1 MLINPFLPKVMLV
14 MVLYFRSRT
23 LNKAHIYTNAH
34 INTCTYMHTSAYT
47 HAHTCILLH
56 IHIHAYAHIHVYTY
70 IHIHTF
76 ICMHTY
82 MPICICIYYIH
93 KNDEYTDICLHTHIY
108 VCMHSYIHAHMH
120 RYICI
125 HIIPHVHTYAY
136 TFKQAHILTHMHAH
150 VRTDAFMVCRFPF
163 NFLSWKLN
171 PQSHMLMVLK
181 SRTCGKPRAFKWLI
195 SHVLVHGGRGH
206 YKEKAFWNI

>member
-1 MLINPFLPKVMLV
+1 MHIYMCI
-14 MVLYFRSRT
+14 
-23 LNKAHIYTNAH
+23 HIYT
-34 INTCTYMHTSAYT
+34 YT
-47 HAHTCILLH
+47 HSYAC
-56 IHIHAYAHIHVYTY
+56 IHICLYASVYITY
-70 IHIHTF
+70 I
-76 ICMHTY
+76 
-82 MPICICIYYIH
+82 
-93 KNDEYTDICLHTHIY
+93 KNDEYTDICLHTHIC
-108 VCMHSYIHAHMH
+108 VHAFLHTCTH
-120 RYICI
+120 AWIYL
-125 HIIPHVHTYAY
+125 HTYIIPYVHTYAY